1 MLVAGN
7 HSVDNGMNFAANAV
21 LPGDLSALAT
31 MPLQLKFSGISLLDC
46 HTIHRSAADA
56 RLYIYRYYINHI
68 IYFSTLR
75 ETNECVSKI
84 GETCWQITN
93 GG

>member
-56 RLYIYRYYINHI
+56 RLHIHRYCINYTVYKYTSYIYYI
-68 IYFSTLR
+68 TEL
-75 ETNECVSKI
+75 
-84 GETCWQITN
+84 
-93 GG
+93 